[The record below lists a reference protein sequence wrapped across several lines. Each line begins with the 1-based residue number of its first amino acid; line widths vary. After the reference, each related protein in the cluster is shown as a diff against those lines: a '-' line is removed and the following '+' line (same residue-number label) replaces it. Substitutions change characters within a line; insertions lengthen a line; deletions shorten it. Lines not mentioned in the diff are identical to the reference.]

1 MDYTKFIRAQNN
13 SHRYRLRIRNEYVKN
28 SMEKLADIAK
38 AKNIITNYS
47 SVDYQISIDE
57 YFAYFLKDK
66 NEFISDFSSY
76 ITKDKEISKV
86 DQIVYNSILNVLKR
100 NLDDVLTNFKL
111 LKQRM
116 YRKLKQ
122 KERFNQSKLS
132 FLKNIPDT
140 NIPISSL
147 VQKKE
152 NVKNEKTFMQS
163 LETSVED
170 LNNKYKEPSNVVHI
184 FMNSANKSYEKTKQ
198 ILFELSDLMTT
209 VQTKIFEQS
218 EMTKTIL
225 FNSEVSVTNIEEGN
239 KQLKIA
245 QEYQKGRGI
254 MYGAIFIILGLF
266 LVLYDYTI

>member
-13 SHRYRLRIRNEYVKN
+13 THGYRLKIRNEYVKN
-28 SMEKLADIAK
+28 SMETLADIAK
-38 AKNIITNYS
+38 AKNIIMNYS

-66 NEFISDFSSY
+66 NEFISDFAEY
-76 ITKDKEISKV
+76 ITKDTEISKV

-132 FLKNIPDT
+132 FLKTLPDT

-147 VQKKE
+147 VKKE
-152 NVKNEKTFMQS
+152 EKKEPFIQS
-163 LETSVED
+163 LETTIED
-170 LNNKYKEPSNVVHI
+170 SKYKEPSNVVHI

-266 LVLYDYTI
+266 LILYDYTI